1 MKDGKS
7 TSSISLFTFH
17 VVYGYIH
24 KNIYS
29 PTSQHFLQKRMT
41 RIRLEKDTKRISI
54 VPKWFYFFKKKW
66 ENVGIQLILGGKITM
81 FLILF

>member
-7 TSSISLFTFH
+7 TSIISLFTFH

-54 VPKWFYFFKKKW
+54 VPKLFYFLKKK
-66 ENVGIQLILGGKITM
+66 GGGVEM
-81 FLILF
+81 LAFN